1 MVTSTKGPNMD
12 QSEKVRENRLRAM
25 AKRRGR
31 ELSKSRRRDPYA
43 LDYGR
48 WTIIE
53 RDGSERTEPD
63 LDAVEA
69 YLREVPRI
77 EVELCRVGREYRE
90 SHGANRDVLGPLVHE
105 ANEAG
110 MPLEAVAFVTE
121 LPPKDIVAL
130 NREATGGE

>member
-1 MVTSTKGPNMD
+1 MD

-31 ELSKSRRRDPYA
+31 GAEQVRRRDPYA

-69 YLREVPRI
+69 YLRDVPKFD
-77 EVELCRVGREYRE
+77 VELWRGGQEYRD
-90 SHGANRDVLGPLVHE
+90 SRGANRAELAGLVHE

-121 LPPKDIVAL
+121 LPLKDIVAL

>member
-1 MVTSTKGPNMD
+1 MD

-69 YLREVPRI
+69 YLRDVPKFD
-77 EVELCRVGREYRE
+77 VELWRGGREYRN
-90 SHGANRDVLGPLVHE
+90 SSGANREELAGLVYE
-105 ANEAG
+105 AIKAG
-110 MPLEAVAFVTE
+110 LSPGAVANLTGPDNVS
-121 LPPKDIVAL
+121 LDDIIAM
-130 NREATGGE
+130 NREAQRGE